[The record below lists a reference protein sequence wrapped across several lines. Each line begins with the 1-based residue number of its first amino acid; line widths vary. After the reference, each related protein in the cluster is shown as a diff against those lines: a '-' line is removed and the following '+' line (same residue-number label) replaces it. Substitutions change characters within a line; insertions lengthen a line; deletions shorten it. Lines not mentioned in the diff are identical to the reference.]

1 LAAHAAYALR
11 LSVSHIPQ
19 LVIDGRRKKKNYDTY
34 TSQNINNERKMRANI
49 CGGSLEKITLGN
61 AFQKEAKLE
70 K

>member
-34 TSQNINNERKMRANI
+34 TSRNINNERKMRANI